1 MSGWRAVA
9 GSISRRLWVIA
20 PPLVVGDRYV
30 CDLGGAGERLVD
42 LELIRVEDWI
52 EAFADGVLDH
62 GVTARFR
69 GPRGESVEV
78 PRENV
83 LWHGED
89 HALIMAAAVALDVPL
104 VPTRRRP
111 VPRWRVGAARVDL
124 AGMVELGRILK
135 DGGER

>member
-20 PPLVVGDRYV
+20 PPLVAGERYV
-30 CDLGGAGERLVD
+30 CDLGGSSERLVD
-42 LELIRVEDWI
+42 LDLIRVEDWA
-52 EAFADGVLDH
+52 EAYADGVLHH

-69 GPRGESVEV
+69 GPRGESIEV

-83 LWHGED
+83 LWHSED
-89 HALIMAAAVALDVPL
+89 HALIVAAAVALDVPL

-111 VPRWRVGAARVDL
+111 VPQWRVGTARVDR
-124 AGMVELGRILK
+124 AGMVELGWILK
-135 DGGER
+135 DGGVR